1 MSLGIS
7 EDNALKARLRGIYV
21 ADEKNANR
29 EVGVWF
35 ANPDVETRSQSYP
48 YMTVELIDY
57 TRAAYR
63 QQSGILVDSDKQG
76 TVTPVNGVDYTY
88 EVPIPWDLT
97 YQITAYSRH
106 PRHDRAITAYVLN
119 NVFIGQHGYLA
130 VPNDLGT
137 ETGYRHM
144 ILEEFTKRDT
154 VESGRR
160 LYRTVFTVT
169 VSSEGTASSST
180 STNEVATVLI
190 NSSTTSIPTDKQ
202 AI

>member
-1 MSLGIS
+1 MSLGVS
-7 EDNALKARLRGIYV
+7 EDDALKQRLRGIYV
-21 ADEKNANR
+21 VDEKNSNR

-57 TRAAYR
+57 TRASYR
-63 QQSGILVDSDKQG
+63 QQSGIIVDNDTQG
-76 TVTPVNGVDYTY
+76 TVAPVNGKAYTY

-106 PRHDRAITAYVLN
+106 PRHDRTITAYILN

-130 VPNDLGT
+130 VTNDLGT

-144 ILEEFTKRDT
+144 ILQEFTKRDFI
-154 VESGRR
+154 ENGRR
-160 LYRTVFTVT
+160 LFRTIFTVT
-169 VSSEGTASSST
+169 VSSEGTAYSPSST
-180 STNEVATVLI
+180 TEVATVLI
-190 NSSTTSIPTDKQ
+190 NSSTTSIPTGKQ
-202 AI
+202 PI